1 MSPIRGTH
9 RFPSLA
15 AALLS
20 ALLALSACDSEA
32 GRAKARTANETGTP
46 LVVAPGRPGEP
57 ARTLSADEARRAVPD
72 NRPNAADLAYARM
85 MIVHHR
91 QALEMTALAPGHA
104 AGERLKRLA
113 ERIDAA
119 QRPEIGAMEA
129 WLKAN
134 GGGTDGGHGSHGQGG
149 HDHGAMPGMA
159 TPAQL
164 TQLRAAHGAAFDK
177 LFLTLMITH
186 HAGAVTM
193 ATEVLSNG
201 RNVQMEEMASEVIAQ
216 QTAEINRMR
225 AM

>member
-1 MSPIRGTH
+1 MRGPR
-9 RFPSLA
+9 RFPGLA
-15 AALLS
+15 AALVS
-20 ALLALSACDSEA
+20 AALALTACDSET
-32 GRAKARTANETGTP
+32 GSAKAQSADDGGP
-46 LVVAPGRPGEP
+46 SVVAPGRPGEP
-57 ARTLSADEARRAVPD
+57 ARTLSADEAREAVPD

-91 QALEMTALAPGHA
+91 QALEMTALAPGRA

-113 ERIDAA
+113 KRIDAA
-119 QRPEIGAMEA
+119 QRPEIDAMEA
-129 WLKAN
+129 WLN
-134 GGGTDGGHGSHGQGG
+134 GDSRAADSGHGSHGEGG

-159 TPAQL
+159 TAAQL
-164 TQLRAAHGAAFDK
+164 AQLRAAHGAAFDR

-186 HAGAVTM
+186 HEGAVTM

-201 RNVQMEEMASEVIAQ
+201 RNVQVEEMASEVIAQ